1 MERSSGLLAR
11 RKALVTGGE
20 TGIGV
25 AIARALAWRGGLHDL
40 TSTSPVYIT
49 GEGLNVTGW
58 CEDGLT

>member
-25 AIARALAWRGGLHDL
+25 AIARALAWRGGLHD
-40 TSTSPVYIT
+40 
-49 GEGLNVTGW
+49 
-58 CEDGLT
+58 